1 MWISPRSFGK
11 ARVVSHVDAGAT
23 LAAAMD
29 LLRVAAFVGA
39 FIGAA
44 VGAARG
50 SFVLAVPECNFAPL
64 DAGTARPPDVL
75 NGAARV
81 DLQRLA
87 EFEVDKALVVR
98 LNALECIVAHVM
110 RFALAL

>member
-29 LLRVAAFVGA
+29 LLRVAAFV
-39 FIGAA
+39 AA
-44 VGAARG
+44 VGGGRG
-50 SFVLAVPECNFAPL
+50 SFVLAPVPECNFAPL
-64 DAGTARPPDVL
+64 DAGTARAPDVRKA
-75 NGAARV
+75 AARV

-87 EFEVDKALVVR
+87 ALDFAKAWARVP
-98 LNALECIVAHVM
+98 ALEYMAA
-110 RFALAL
+110 RTL